1 VRRLKVH
8 SPKLLLTLERLH
20 NPSDRM
26 VYILAADRYLRYKYR
41 PHEAASSKTVG
52 RSQILY
58 IGTTKK
64 GASRP
69 ATSAVNKA
77 SEGFRLRGVRTIAVH
92 VVTCAT
98 HNKKYTWR
106 RLEAALL
113 DAFQQRYYQLPKYNK
128 VRPNHVEG
136 LFGSNALQ
144 KIIAGFDAKK

>member
-1 VRRLKVH
+1 MRRLKIH
-8 SPKLLLTLERLH
+8 SPKLLLTLERIH
-20 NPSDRM
+20 QSSDRM
-26 VYILAADRYLRYKYR
+26 VYILAADKYLRYKYR
-41 PHEAASSKTVG
+41 PHEAARSKTVG

-64 GASRP
+64 GAGRP
-69 ATSAVNKA
+69 AASAVNKA
-77 SEGFRLRGVRTIAVH
+77 SEGFHLYGVRTIEVH

-113 DAFQQRYYQLPKYNK
+113 DAFQQKYFQLPKYNK
-128 VRPNHVEG
+128 VRPKHVEG
-136 LFGSNALQ
+136 LFGSNALR